1 MPKSLIFCLSILL
14 FQETTLPCTTV
25 VVGRNLTA
33 DGSIIH
39 AHNEDMGVSIAGRL
53 WHVSSKNYNPD
64 EKVRVPYMEIPQSSH
79 TYAYW
84 ASGNARDVQK
94 EELSEETLP
103 YDNIL
108 VGMNEHGLTMSC
120 NWAYSKEE
128 NLIEKGIRRY
138 AIRQMILERCS
149 TAEEA
154 VKLIGGFIETYG
166 QADWGGLIYVLADPN
181 SGWIV
186 ETTSNHWVARKLH
199 NDEIIIVANR
209 FQIGHDYDL
218 ASSDIIEFA
227 EEKGWYNQ
235 GDGAFNF
242 NDTYGF
248 PPRMNEQYDIEREN
262 RVVNLLEDKKGRIV
276 PSDLMIVLRD
286 RYYNTPAY
294 TPPTEYEPTRISCN
308 ELGARRPICTNLCQS
323 SFVAHLR
330 KDLPVAVGSVL
341 WYTMATPAYSSYF
354 PLYAGTT
361 RIPGGF
367 SHDSAKNDR
376 QSVWWKYRMLQ
387 LSIDQS
393 SEENRTAV
401 RKLAKDMTANIMNHQ
416 EEVERE
422 VLELLVDDRHHIA
435 LSILN
440 RYTAQSARMSIEG
453 VRKLLGRNVR
463 YNIPSKF

>member
-1 MPKSLIFCLSILL
+1 MTINHPMKSFLYCFTFFLL
-14 FQETTLPCTTV
+14 QETILPCTTV
-25 VVGRNLTA
+25 LVGRNLTA
-33 DGSIIH
+33 DSSIIH

-53 WHVSSKNYNPD
+53 WHVSSKNYNPG
-64 EKVRVPYMEIPQSSH
+64 EMVTVPYLEIPQSSH

-154 VKLIGGFIETYG
+154 VKLISGFIETYG

-199 NDEIIIVANR
+199 DNEIITVANR
-209 FQIGHDYDL
+209 FQIGNDFDL
-218 ASSDIIEFA
+218 ASTDLVEFA
-227 EEKGWYNQ
+227 ENKGWFEPGN
-235 GDGAFNF
+235 GPFNF
-242 NDTYGF
+242 KDVYGF

-262 RVVNLLEDKKGRIV
+262 RVVSILEKKKGRIT
-276 PSDLMIVLRD
+276 PFDLMTVLRD
-286 RYYNTPAY
+286 RFHGTHAY
-294 TPPTEYEPTRISCN
+294 TPPAEYEPTRISCN
-308 ELGARRPICTNLCQS
+308 ELGVRRPICTNLCQS

-330 KDLPVAVGSVL
+330 KDFPVAVGSVL

-354 PLYAGTT
+354 PIYASIT

-376 QSVWWKYRMLQ
+376 QSIWWKYRMLQ

-401 RKLAKDMTANIMNHQ
+401 RKLVKDMTSDIMIHQ
-416 EEVERE
+416 VKVERE
-422 VLELLVDDRHHIA
+422 VIELITDDRYHKA

-440 RYTAQSARMSIEG
+440 RYTAQGARKSLAG
-453 VRKLLGRNVR
+453 VRNLLRRDV
-463 YNIPSKF
+463 KK